1 MTKLKQMSAE
11 AKGNVVVIC
20 FFLAFLFV
28 MIITIILSAT
38 GIYKADVRPYA
49 IPAVLFACVPTAILL
64 VSIYKT
70 KGTILDKHW
79 LKYFLLLGIV
89 LLTGVFNIMAFFHT
103 TILLMMPLLFSFVY
117 RSFKFNILVVISTM
131 ALIIST
137 PILSYSLNGM
147 EISFPAWYLSI
158 LAPSYLSEEGHDVV
172 ASLNGITSPCLG
184 LLIYVSL
191 PRILMVTVMVVLVE
205 FTTRLNRK
213 SHARKIKQVYD
224 MQNAILDGM
233 SEVIENR
240 DSFTGGHVKRARD
253 AVSILVEVAKEEF
266 SQSDE
271 YWQNVINAAAMHDVG
286 KIAVSDVILTK
297 PAKLTTEEFNE
308 IKKHPGKSVEIIE
321 SVLGKVE
328 SEDFLKVAKNMAK
341 YHHEKYNGTGYPE
354 GLIGDEIPLEA
365 RIMAIA
371 DVFDAL
377 VSKRVYKEP
386 YSFEDSYKIIIDS
399 MGSHFDPKLIDT
411 FRRAYPKLMEM
422 YKNLAE

>member
-1 MTKLKQMSAE
+1 
-11 AKGNVVVIC
+11 
-20 FFLAFLFV
+20 
-28 MIITIILSAT
+28 
-38 GIYKADVRPYA
+38 
-49 IPAVLFACVPTAILL
+49 
-64 VSIYKT
+64 
-70 KGTILDKHW
+70 
-79 LKYFLLLGIV
+79 
-89 LLTGVFNIMAFFHT
+89 
-103 TILLMMPLLFSFVY
+103 
-117 RSFKFNILVVISTM
+117 
-131 ALIIST
+131 
-137 PILSYSLNGM
+137 
-147 EISFPAWYLSI
+147 
-158 LAPSYLSEEGHDVV
+158 
-172 ASLNGITSPCLG
+172 
-184 LLIYVSL
+184 
-191 PRILMVTVMVVLVE
+191 MVTVMVVLVE

-266 SQSDE
+266 SQSDK
-271 YWQNVINAAAMHDVG
+271 YWQNV
-286 KIAVSDVILTK
+286 
-297 PAKLTTEEFNE
+297 

-328 SEDFLKVAKNMAK
+328 SEEFLKVAKNMAK

-386 YSFEDSYKIIIDS
+386 YSFEDSYK
-399 MGSHFDPKLIDT
+399 
-411 FRRAYPKLMEM
+411 
-422 YKNLAE
+422 NLAE